1 MAFTAET
8 VKDLRTMTG
17 AGILDCKK
25 ALEASDGDMNK
36 AVEYLQKRNQA
47 TAVKKMNREAKEGKV
62 ATYVHGEGRIG
73 VMVEISSETD
83 FVARSTTFDEF
94 VREVCLQIAAMSP
107 KWVKPEDVP
116 ADILAHQRE
125 IFDAQVVDQ
134 KKPPEILAKI
144 TEGKLK
150 KWYND
155 VCLLEQTYI
164 RDDKKIFRDV
174 LTEVVGRTGENISVR
189 RFARYEMGE
198 GI

>member
-1 MAFTAET
+1 
-8 VKDLRTMTG
+8 
-17 AGILDCKK
+17 
-25 ALEASDGDMNK
+25 
-36 AVEYLQKRNQA
+36 
-47 TAVKKMNREAKEGKV
+47 
-62 ATYVHGEGRIG
+62 
-73 VMVEISSETD
+73 
-83 FVARSTTFDEF
+83 
-94 VREVCLQIAAMSP
+94 
-107 KWVKPEDVP
+107 
-116 ADILAHQRE
+116 
-125 IFDAQVVDQ
+125 VDQ